1 MTDDNTENKQA
12 KKSGSG
18 RSGNGNLERV
28 RRTVLRNRRLIPRYL
43 LVVAGIVAAVAT
55 YLITQGPSITP
66 EEEADARFF
75 QISTASPGGTY
86 FPVGRTLGAIISQPP
101 GAEPCLDGGPCG
113 VPGLIA
119 VAKASRGSITNV
131 RNVNSGSVDSALV
144 QADVAAWAHK
154 GERMFDQEGY
164 ASNLRAIA
172 SLYPEAVQLVAN
184 RASGIASV
192 GDLRGKRV
200 SIGRQGSG
208 TRADALLILSAYG
221 VELSQIT
228 LVEVDALEASDM
240 ILRGVLDAFFII
252 AGTPSLA
259 VSDLMGRGDAMLVPI
274 DGPASELL
282 MKENGFFVRH
292 IIGPGT
298 YPKVG
303 TINTVSVRALW
314 ITHAAMSKKLIRKI
328 THALWSTENRGALDR
343 GHPKAAEI
351 RLSTALK
358 GIPIPLHRGARAA
371 YRDLNIELLE

>member
-1 MTDDNTENKQA
+1 MTDDKTENPQDG
-12 KKSGSG
+12 GSEG
-18 RSGNGNLERV
+18 RRAGNLERV
-28 RRTVLRNRRLIPRYL
+28 RRTVLRNRQLIPRYL
-43 LVVAGIVAAVAT
+43 LVVGGILGAVAA

-66 EEEADARFF
+66 EAEAEARFF

-86 FPVGRTLGAIISQPP
+86 FPVGRTLASIISQPP
-101 GAEPCLDGGPCG
+101 GAEPCRNGGPCG

-131 RNVNSGSVDSALV
+131 RNVNSGSVDSALA

-184 RASGIASV
+184 RTSGIAKV
-192 GDLRGKRV
+192 EDLRGKRI

-208 TRADALLILSAYG
+208 TRADALLILKAYG
-221 VELSQIT
+221 IELSEIT
-228 LVEVDALEASDM
+228 TVEVDALEASDM

-259 VSDLMGRGDAMLVPI
+259 VADLMERGDATLVPI
-274 DGPASELL
+274 DGPASERL

-314 ITHAAMSKKLIRKI
+314 ITHAGMSKKLIRKI
-328 THALWSTENRGALDR
+328 TLALWSDENRKPLDK
-343 GHPKAAEI
+343 GHPKATEI
-351 RLSTALK
+351 RLNTALK

-371 YRDLNIELLE
+371 YRELKVELPE